1 MKSNEF
7 ESPTKTPRTHTRP
20 ALGELVLSSSR
31 LNTDAAAAIAANRLI
46 DFTRGT
52 PPGTRHGLV
61 LPKTPESVLSHHK
74 RRLSQAARN
83 TFSHRASASQD
94 NASVRS
100 DPDSTITEIHTDLG
114 GPSRPI
120 MHFRPNLWRHLER
133 DRSALNLDLF
143 WPLKM
148 DQAHDDKEDE
158 DSGIFPFDEMRP
170 LCEFRHLRSLQLNG
184 MLQSYQKHIW
194 QTCWLNPALEEL
206 TLEMAL
212 EPTMHDP
219 YSQHCPAI
227 ESDWKMKSEDESSME
242 YLGQE
247 GKGILSL
254 EFGIGEYLD
263 RQAIAMAKLD
273 VAPMGGRLRYLPVV
287 KLALSGFV
295 IDSGAL
301 KWLYG
306 GFYVNLKIF
315 ADTVVAIQC
324 GFDKSTSSITVST
337 QDSPSQLT

>member
-7 ESPTKTPRTHTRP
+7 GTPTKTPRTEPRP

-31 LNTDAAAAIAANRLI
+31 LNTDTSIPAAIATHWLI

-52 PPGTRHGLV
+52 PAGMRYGLI

-74 RRLSQAARN
+74 RRLSKAARN
-83 TFSHRASASQD
+83 TFSHRAWASQD
-94 NASVRS
+94 NFSIHS
-100 DPDSTITEIHTDLG
+100 DSDSIITGIHTDLG

-133 DRSALNLDLF
+133 DRSTLNLDLF
-143 WPLKM
+143 WPLKT
-148 DQAHDDKEDE
+148 DQALDDKEDE
-158 DSGIFPFDEMRP
+158 DFDIFPLDDMRP

-194 QTCWLNPALEEL
+194 TTCWLNPALEEL
-206 TLEMAL
+206 TLGMAL
-212 EPTMHDP
+212 EPTIHDP
-219 YSQHCPAI
+219 YSQHCRAVDS
-227 ESDWKMKSEDESSME
+227 EWEMKSEEEGSKE
-242 YLGQE
+242 YLGQDGE
-247 GKGILSL
+247 GILSL

-273 VAPMGGRLRYLPVV
+273 AAPMGGRLRYLPVV

-301 KWLYG
+301 KWL
-306 GFYVNLKIF
+306 
-315 ADTVVAIQC
+315 
-324 GFDKSTSSITVST
+324 
-337 QDSPSQLT
+337 